1 LREITGVV
9 EADVELPATQLPAVD
24 VPAQFGA
31 ITDEQIERAAT
42 EVRTYWRLGDGPIPS
57 VVGLLEGMGCVVS
70 AFAFGSDELS
80 AFSQRAEDRPYV
92 LLNSDEDACGRW
104 RFNAA
109 HELGHLVLHRAVSA
123 AEAATPELHK
133 LLENQAHRFASALLL
148 PAESFSEEV
157 YSLSLD
163 ALLHVKSRWRVSVQM
178 MLRRSRTLE
187 LVTQDR
193 YERAFR
199 DLSRRGFRTREP
211 LDDTLPIEPPQLLSR
226 SIQMMLDEHATT
238 RDALLHQLPYSH
250 ADVEVLAGLPRG
262 YLSASSWG
270 ELAELKLRNVG
281 APMPSGAP
289 GQLLPFKR
297 PS

>member
-1 LREITGVV
+1 
-9 EADVELPATQLPAVD
+9 
-24 VPAQFGA
+24 
-31 ITDEQIERAAT
+31 
-42 EVRTYWRLGDGPIPS
+42 
-57 VVGLLEGMGCVVS
+57 
-70 AFAFGSDELS
+70 
-80 AFSQRAEDRPYV
+80 
-92 LLNSDEDACGRW
+92 
-104 RFNAA
+104 
-109 HELGHLVLHRAVSA
+109 
-123 AEAATPELHK
+123 
-133 LLENQAHRFASALLL
+133 
-148 PAESFSEEV
+148 
-157 YSLSLD
+157 
-163 ALLHVKSRWRVSVQM
+163 M